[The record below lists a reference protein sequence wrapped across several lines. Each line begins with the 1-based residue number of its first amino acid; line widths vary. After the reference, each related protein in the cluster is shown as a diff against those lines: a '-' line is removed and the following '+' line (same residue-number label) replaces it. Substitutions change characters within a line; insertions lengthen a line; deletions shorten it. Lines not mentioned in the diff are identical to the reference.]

1 MPRITC
7 KVVNQKGMHARAA
20 AKIVTLICQ
29 YNSETILT
37 HKNVSAPGDS
47 LLKLLTLNAPLG
59 STISIQAN
67 GKDSDELLDKL
78 SCLFAEGFGE

>member
-1 MPRITC
+1 MPSITC
-7 KVVNQKGMHARAA
+7 KVINQKGMHARAA

-37 HKNVSAPGDS
+37 HKKTSAPGNS
-47 LLKLLTLNAPLG
+47 LLKLLTLNAPKG
-59 STISIQAN
+59 STITIIAN
-67 GKDSDELLDKL
+67 GADSDELLNKL